1 MNQKVSWA
9 FMDLFRNVF
18 SALDVGATRMHV
30 IMTTASNNTLWTPE
44 TVNFLI
50 FSSSICVGALSSKM
64 ITEEDVQNGEMIQLM
79 VPDVQSPR

>member
-1 MNQKVSWA
+1 MNQMVSWA
-9 FMDLFRNVF
+9 FVDLSRKVF
-18 SALDVGATRMHV
+18 SAFDLGVTRMHV
-30 IMTTASNNTLWTPE
+30 IETTASNNTLWTPE